1 MTDAHEA
8 LGVAQAAASFGIP
21 AVLSFTVETDGR
33 LPDGT
38 SLGDAVAAVD
48 EGGSPAYFMVNCAHP
63 QHVLRAFDD
72 PGPWVERIRGMRSN
86 ASTQSHAEL
95 DEAESLD
102 EGDVELLVSSH
113 RTLEEQLPALEIV
126 GGCCGTDARHVAAL
140 WGV

>member
-1 MTDAHEA
+1 
-8 LGVAQAAASFGIP
+8 
-21 AVLSFTVETDGR
+21 
-33 LPDGT
+33 
-38 SLGDAVAAVD
+38 
-48 EGGSPAYFMVNCAHP
+48 MVNCAHP

-72 PGPWVERIRGMRSN
+72 PGPWVERIRGVRSN
-86 ASTQSHAEL
+86 ASTLSHAEL

-102 EGDVELLVSSH
+102 EGDVELLVASH